1 MPTADDSQQSP
12 CFPLPK
18 TGLDPH
24 FGFSATWWRNREK
37 EGYIKLNRLKLPG
50 KRATRV
56 CVPFNEAKA
65 MIDSFQKTS

>member
-1 MPTADDSQQSP
+1 MSP

-24 FGFSATWWRNREK
+24 FGFSRTWWLNRER
-37 EGYIKLNRLKLPG
+37 EGHIKLNRLCLPG

-56 CVPFNEAKA
+56 CVPYNDAKA
-65 MIDSFQKTS
+65 MIDSFQKTN